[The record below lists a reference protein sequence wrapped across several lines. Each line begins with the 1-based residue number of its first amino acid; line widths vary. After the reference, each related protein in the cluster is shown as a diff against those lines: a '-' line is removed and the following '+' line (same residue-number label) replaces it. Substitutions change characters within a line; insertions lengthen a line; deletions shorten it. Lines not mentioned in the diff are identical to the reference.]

1 MALTNRLRKLEA
13 TSRSRPKPMAD
24 LSRMTDDQ
32 LYFLERALDPE
43 AGIGLEA
50 AFASLSP
57 EELAAFEAAIAPTCT

>member
-1 MALTNRLRKLEA
+1 MALTHRLQKLEA

-24 LSRMTDDQ
+24 LSKLTDDQ

-50 AFASLSP
+50 AFARLSD
-57 EELAAFEAAIAPTCT
+57 EELAGFEAAIGRSGV